1 MTSAQLDKLVRAS
14 PAAREQILK
23 AAGLMGARAILAAHG
38 PMATPDESRAR
49 REAAALC
56 EKHCAATG
64 IEFVALYKAAV
75 KRVQAAMFEALMI
88 SN

>member
-1 MTSAQLDKLVRAS
+1 MTTEQLDKLVRAS

-38 PMATPDESRAR
+38 RVDTPDEIRAR

-64 IEFVALYKAAV
+64 IEFVDLYKAAV
-75 KRVQAAMFEALMI
+75 KRVQAAIFDALMI